1 MVGLGRKAIS
11 EYLCIYASMHLCIY
25 VSMHLCIYV
34 CVCASM
40 CVCMYMHV
48 YPGEAPGQ
56 QLESQLFGIGLKFV
70 SKNDEVK
77 VLSVT
82 SGGPA
87 DAAGSRRS

>member
-1 MVGLGRKAIS
+1 MR
-11 EYLCIYASMHLCIY
+11 
-25 VSMHLCIYV
+25 
-34 CVCASM
+34 
-40 CVCMYMHV
+40 V

>member
-1 MVGLGRKAIS
+1 MH
-11 EYLCIYASMHLCIY
+11 LCIYTSMHLCIHAS
-25 VSMHLCIYV
+25 VCVCVCIYV
-34 CVCASM
+34 

-87 DAAGSRRS
+87 DAAGARRS

>member
-1 MVGLGRKAIS
+1 MH
-11 EYLCIYASMHLCIY
+11 LCIYASMHLCIHAS
-25 VSMHLCIYV
+25 VCVCVCIYV
-34 CVCASM
+34 

>member
-1 MVGLGRKAIS
+1 MH
-11 EYLCIYASMHLCIY
+11 LCIYTSMHLCIHAS
-25 VSMHLCIYV
+25 VCVFVCIYV
-34 CVCASM
+34 

-87 DAAGSRRS
+87 DAAGARRS

>member
-11 EYLCIYASMHLCIY
+11 EYLCIYASMYPCICA
-25 VSMHLCIYV
+25 SMCVFVCIYV
-34 CVCASM
+34 CVCM
-40 CVCMYMHV
+40 CMRV
-48 YPGEAPGQ
+48 YPGEASGQ

-87 DAAGSRRS
+87 DAAGARRS

>member
-1 MVGLGRKAIS
+1 MYA
-11 EYLCIYASMHLCIY
+11 CIYASMC
-25 VSMHLCIYV
+25 V
-34 CVCASM
+34 CVCVHLCVCVHVHLCV
-40 CVCMYMHV
+40 CVCMCMHV
-48 YPGEAPGQ
+48 YPGEAAGQ

-87 DAAGSRRS
+87 DAAGARRS

>member
-1 MVGLGRKAIS
+1 MHL
-11 EYLCIYASMHLCIY
+11 YIYASMYPCICA
-25 VSMHLCIYV
+25 SMCVFVCIYV
-34 CVCASM
+34 CVCM
-40 CVCMYMHV
+40 CMRV